1 VSERSA
7 SGLLVRAFGQEHG
20 QVLPL
25 TALMLAVLIGFAG
38 LVVDV
43 GRAYVAQR
51 QLQTAVDAAALVA
64 AQNLPKAGVAQS
76 EAVSYSG
83 LNNNPNCAIGK
94 NRLTGYGVQ
103 ACQAPT
109 VTFSCSAGS
118 TCSTD
123 TDPSDMQCGPTTQ
136 GCNVVTVKEQA
147 TVTTT
152 FAHLFLPSFNLSAS
166 STAAVGPGK
175 ATSFDVA
182 LVIDSTSS
190 MNSSC
195 GEPVTDPTTGAV
207 IIPQRDSKRL
217 DCAKQGIR
225 TLLSGLWPC
234 DKVNQSCVSQQPVD
248 EVSLLTF
255 PALTDPN
262 ATTHDSTGT
271 LTNLQLETQC
281 EGQYNNAPPWYK
293 PANSGF
299 PGWYLKDSDTTD
311 SGPAGYV
318 ITPLS
323 NDYKTSAASGLVA
336 SSPLVSAVS
345 WSSCPGGDPNS
356 GNGYPNNEFY
366 GLNAPDCQ
374 SSCTSY
380 ADAIT
385 AAQTELAADQN
396 RGAQPV
402 IILLSD
408 GDANTGGANP
418 CTAGVTAAKAAA
430 DAGTLVYSVMY
441 GQNSTTA
448 GCNGDRQYGSAYRAM
463 QAIASTPGYFFCDP
477 QPPGANCQGG
487 ATLNEIF
494 QHILSG
500 FGRPRLIP

>member
-1 VSERSA
+1 MNERPDTLP
-7 SGLLVRAFGQEHG
+7 GPLGVRAEHG
-20 QVLPL
+20 QVLPF
-25 TALMLAVLIGFAG
+25 TALILVILIGFAG

-51 QLQTAVDAAALVA
+51 QLQNAVDAAALAA
-64 AQNLPKAGVAQS
+64 AQNLPKAPTAQDA
-76 EAVSYSG
+76 AVSYSG
-83 LNNNPNCAIGK
+83 LNTGATIGK
-94 NRLTGYGVQ
+94 NELTGYGVTASQ
-103 ACQAPT
+103 SPI
-109 VTFSCSAGS
+109 VTFSCTPNA

-123 TDPSDMQCGPTTQ
+123 ADPSDKQCGPQTQ
-136 GCNVVTVKEQA
+136 GCNTVSVKEQA
-147 TVTTT
+147 SVSTTL
-152 FAHLFLPSFNLSAS
+152 AHLFLSSFNLSAS

-175 ATSFDVA
+175 STEFDVA

-195 GEPVTDPTTGAV
+195 GEPVTDPTTGDV
-207 IIPQRDSKRL
+207 IIPQGQSTRI

-234 DKVNQSCVSQQPVD
+234 DKSIQSCGNATPVD

-262 ATTHDSTGT
+262 STVHDSTGT
-271 LTNLQLETQC
+271 LTNLDLETQC
-281 EGQYNNAPPWYK
+281 EGQYNGSGPAWYRST
-293 PANSGF
+293 PNTRF
-299 PGWYLKDSDTTD
+299 PDWYLKDSDTTD
-311 SGPAGYV
+311 SGPAGYE

-323 NDYKTSAASGLVA
+323 NDYKLSAASDLNPA
-336 SSPLVSAVS
+336 SSLVSAVY
-345 WSSCPGGDPNS
+345 WNTCPGSSWPR
-356 GNGYPNNEFY
+356 NEYY
-366 GLNAPDCQ
+366 GLNAPTCN

-385 AAQTELAADQN
+385 AAQTELADDKD

-418 CTAGVTAAKAAA
+418 CTAGVNAAKAATA
-430 DAGTLVYSVMY
+430 AGTLVYSVMY
-441 GQNSTTA
+441 GENSTST
-448 GCNGDRQYGSAYRAM
+448 GCDEDRGVGTYGSAYDAM
-463 QAIASTPGYFFCDP
+463 QAIASGPSDFFCDP
-477 QPPGANCQGG
+477 KPARAACQGG

-494 QHILSG
+494 QHILNG
-500 FGRPRLIP
+500 IGRPRLIP